1 VAGSS
6 LIDQGKM
13 ADVMALMT
21 RYGVQAITQLKP
33 ETYPAF
39 AADLRALGATI

>member
-1 VAGSS
+1 
-6 LIDQGKM
+6 M